1 MILGICNKTTFN
13 QLLKILRGLEA
24 CQRNLSKYLD
34 DKKTKCPRFYFVSN
48 EDLLCI
54 LGSQDPKVLQDFC
67 SKLFDNCAFL
77 MFTATM
83 LIQGMVSEEDEIFE
97 YNEFVKPEGKVE
109 FWLNIIEKEMVSSL
123 KKLCK
128 EGIY

>member
-1 MILGICNKTTFN
+1 
-13 QLLKILRGLEA
+13 
-24 CQRNLSKYLD
+24 
-34 DKKTKCPRFYFVSN
+34 
-48 EDLLCI
+48 
-54 LGSQDPKVLQDFC
+54 
-67 SKLFDNCAFL
+67 